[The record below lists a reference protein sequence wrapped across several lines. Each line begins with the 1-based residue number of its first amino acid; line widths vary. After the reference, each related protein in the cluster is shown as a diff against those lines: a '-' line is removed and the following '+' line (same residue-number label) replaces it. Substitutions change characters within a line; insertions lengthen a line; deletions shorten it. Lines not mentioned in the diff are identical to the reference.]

1 MSTLQT
7 GEGSNWRKKLHE
19 VIYEAD
25 TRAGKWFD
33 VVLLI
38 IIIISVILVLLESVP
53 QLGALYREQFIAAEW
68 VITIFFTIE
77 YVLRIV
83 AINKPSKYIFSFY
96 GIIDLLSTIPLY
108 LTFLLPGGF
117 NALIAVRSLRLLR
130 VFRILKITRFIGE
143 SDKLKRAIRS
153 SLPKISVFLF
163 AVLVISIIMGTVM
176 YLVEGADSGFVSI
189 PVSIYWCIVT
199 LTTVGFGDIAPV
211 TPLGQLIATII
222 MIMGYGIIAV
232 PTGIVSAEYT
242 QSSDLKKAEKDPVQ
256 DPNYRHVNTQVCQN
270 CNHRKHQDGAQFC
283 HKCGYSLDVE

>member
-1 MSTLQT
+1 MTDKENQIASP
-7 GEGSNWRKKLHE
+7 WRRKVHE

-25 TRAGKWFD
+25 TPAGKLFD

-38 IIIISVILVLLESVP
+38 VIIISLILVMMESVP
-53 QLGALYREQFIAAEW
+53 DFGRQYANEFILAEW

-77 YVLRIV
+77 YILRIIS
-83 AINKPSKYIFSFY
+83 INKPTRYIFSFF

-108 LTFLLPGGF
+108 LTFLFGGL

-130 VFRILKITRFIGE
+130 VFRILKVTRYIGE
-143 SDKLKRAIRS
+143 ADKLSKAIKS
-153 SLPKISVFLF
+153 SAPKIAVFLF
-163 AVLVISIIMGTVM
+163 AVLVLSIIMGTLM
-176 YLVEGADSGFVSI
+176 YLVEGAESGFVSI

-211 TPLGQLIATII
+211 TPFGQFIAAVI

-232 PTGIVSAEYT
+232 PTGIVSAEYSQKT
-242 QSSDLKKAEKDPVQ
+242 KKEEDIPE

-270 CNHRKHQDGAQFC
+270 CLAKKHQDEALFC
-283 HKCGYSLDVE
+283 HKCGYSLES